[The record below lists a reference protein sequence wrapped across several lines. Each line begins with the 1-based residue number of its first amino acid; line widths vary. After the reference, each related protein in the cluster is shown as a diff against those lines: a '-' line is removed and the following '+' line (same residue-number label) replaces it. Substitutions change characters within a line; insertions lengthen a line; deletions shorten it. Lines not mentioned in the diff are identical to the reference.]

1 MSRLFARFSCCRYQ
15 GGCEGSRGPC
25 CRQDEAPGVRGRRW
39 HDQGTAL
46 PARHRPQHR
55 HRHRTAGPGSAAAPP
70 GACLRGARSRCP
82 WRPSKPSSC
91 FRGFPKT
98 QLGRWSWTAGACW
111 GSQQKGQLSELYFV
125 AVWVG
130 VIVWKRRVK
139 LVRLLHLRH
148 FIMKGFRIVFF
159 L

>member
-98 QLGRWSWTAGACW
+98 QLGGWSWTAGACW
-111 GSQQKGQLSELYFV
+111 GSQQKKRAFRALFCCC
-125 AVWVG
+125 VG
-130 VIVWKRRVK
+130 RSYSVEEEGKTCQTVTPEA
-139 LVRLLHLRH
+139 
-148 FIMKGFRIVFF
+148 FYYEGF
-159 L
+159 